1 MKREP
6 LTTVLCY
13 GDSNTYGYDPQDG
26 LRYTADVR
34 WPGRLQRLLDPT
46 FHVIEEGCNGRT
58 ASVRPEDEPWKDG
71 RSCLK
76 AILNSHK
83 PVDVFVLMLGTNDLK
98 KQFTATPES
107 IAAGV
112 RDILNTAA
120 EFLEEKQGFR
130 PRGLLIAP
138 AEIAEGIVASPFA
151 HSFDGK
157 SRQWN
162 KSSLSAYIAAKGD
175 TSGELSEREELTFA
189 MRHNEALLK
198 RLRTSEGLSLT
209 YFSDTF
215 GSALTERLMEL
226 VQGYIE
232 RGTLVYDD
240 SKQTIR
246 LSRSGLFISDAIIS
260 DLFLEED

>member
-107 IAAGV
+107 ISAGV
-112 RDILNTAA
+112 RDILNTSA

-151 HSFDGK
+151 HSFDVE
-157 SRQWN
+157 
-162 KSSLSAYIAAKGD
+162 AAPC
-175 TSGELSEREELTFA
+175 SQQLPALYQAVAAELTTA
-189 MRHNEALLK
+189 GIMRCGFLNAQEILRPSQLDCLHLMPEAHA
-198 RLRTSEGLSLT
+198 
-209 YFSDTF
+209 
-215 GSALTERLMEL
+215 ALAKAVAT
-226 VQGYIE
+226 
-232 RGTLVYDD
+232 
-240 SKQTIR
+240 
-246 LSRSGLFISDAIIS
+246 AIKKTRP
-260 DLFLEED
+260 